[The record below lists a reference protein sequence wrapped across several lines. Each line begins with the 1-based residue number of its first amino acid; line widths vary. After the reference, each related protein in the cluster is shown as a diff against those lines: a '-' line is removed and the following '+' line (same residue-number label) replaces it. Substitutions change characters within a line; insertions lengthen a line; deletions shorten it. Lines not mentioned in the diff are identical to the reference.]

1 MGNLIYTCIH
11 PYIQSNKSYIKLD
24 KPDIHNPD
32 IHNPDIYNAITIKK
46 NNIYLR
52 NYIDY
57 TNDKHMDY
65 MKNFP
70 ISNMN
75 KLFNRHPSLL
85 IYINIYSNLTISEE
99 DEEVFN

>member
-11 PYIQSNKSYIKLD
+11 PYIQSNKPYIKLD
-24 KPDIHNPD
+24 NDDPD

-65 MKNFP
+65 MRNFP